1 MPPFGSP
8 PSPGAGGPAGP
19 CGETRMKA
27 NSSTKQRAG
36 FVFMEIPKWI
46 KVKELVGFVEDPV
59 NFVAELPLEEIVEV
73 LKSDGWKTVSYGYD
87 AYLDDR
93 TPTHSME
100 KPLPGAGVLIRLHI
114 RLWSNGVVIGNIHL
128 DIPSIDSFK
137 RLSPHEAIH
146 DVGKAYIAYV
156 FMRGGYDV
164 ELIYLGNVTKTN
176 DGYAVKIYKRS
187 DRV

>member
-1 MPPFGSP
+1 
-8 PSPGAGGPAGP
+8 
-19 CGETRMKA
+19 
-27 NSSTKQRAG
+27 
-36 FVFMEIPKWI
+36 MEIPKWI

-87 AYLDDR
+87 AHLDDR
-93 TPTHSME
+93 MPTHSME

-137 RLSPHEAIH
+137 RLSPHEAVH

-164 ELIYLGNVTKTN
+164 ELIYLGNITKTN

>member
-1 MPPFGSP
+1 MLAAVGGARPRQPSGSG
-8 PSPGAGGPAGP
+8 S
-19 CGETRMKA
+19 RMKA